1 MKVKSSMSLPPDPDS
16 LSQVIKR
23 AHHQAYFWLRCIEKK
38 IYQLEVGNYGWRW
51 CEERR
56 LMTPVWYT
64 GDQLPPSFK
73 SKRRRKIQQDNSD
86 DGNADSEENSLESQ
100 PVPRKRKK
108 RVKVVK
114 QAVAEREEDS
124 LEDAEMRDEVPYQAD
139 NECFIDSD
147 ADAQGSSRWQ
157 LPVTS
162 SVKSSWEVSD
172 FASTD
177 DSVDEWM
184 P

>member
-1 MKVKSSMSLPPDPDS
+1 MSLPPDPDS

-23 AHHQAYFWLRCIEKK
+23 AHHQAYFWLRCIGKE
-38 IYQLEVGNYGWRW
+38 INELEVENYGWRW
-51 CEERR
+51 CEEWR

-86 DGNADSEENSLESQ
+86 DGDADSEENSLESQ
-100 PVPRKRKK
+100 PMPRKRKK

-114 QAVAEREEDS
+114 QAVVERKEDS
-124 LEDAEMRDEVPYQAD
+124 LDDTEMHDEVPYKGD
-139 NECFIDSD
+139 DECLIDSY
-147 ADAQGSSRWQ
+147 AEAQEGSRWH

-162 SVKSSWEVSD
+162 SDESSWEVSD
-172 FASTD
+172 LASTD
-177 DSVDEWM
+177 DSLDEWM